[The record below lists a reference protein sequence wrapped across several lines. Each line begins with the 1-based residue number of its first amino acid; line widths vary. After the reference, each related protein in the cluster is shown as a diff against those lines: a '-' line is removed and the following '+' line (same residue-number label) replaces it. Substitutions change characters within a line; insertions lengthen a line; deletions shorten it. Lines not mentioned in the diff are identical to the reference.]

1 MCVMLWDNLKILPQ
15 HVKWHHGDLNVRASK
30 RGDFTLKI
38 NFIPFAKMQKK
49 AKRVS
54 VVSIVPNIKHNK
66 VNQTA
71 DILNK
76 LARIYFLLEV

>member
-1 MCVMLWDNLKILPQ
+1 
-15 HVKWHHGDLNVRASK
+15 
-30 RGDFTLKI
+30 
-38 NFIPFAKMQKK
+38 MQKK
-49 AKRVS
+49 GKRVS